1 MLCYLTIVM
10 LGELVLKVGNMVIG
24 KFTMMVGDFTIM
36 VIKNKNKINCPK
48 T

>member
-1 MLCYLTIVM
+1 M